1 MKISFHKNFNKYF
14 HKLSTKEKE
23 KTKGHLAFF
32 SQYPFNPLLNNHPL
46 RGNYVD
52 YRSINITGDL
62 RAVFKLI
69 NENEAIFVRVGTHS
83 ELYS

>member
-1 MKISFHKNFNKYF
+1 M
-14 HKLSTKEKE
+14 
-23 KTKGHLAFF
+23 
-32 SQYPFNPLLNNHPL
+32 LNNHPL